1 MSNIEYQKIE
11 LHLTNNLGKDHE
23 IIEYEREA
31 AQRLMTENQIQF
43 AIEIDEV
50 DIKNSSNNKTGT
62 AYVLNLIVRKDDVQK
77 VIELLDREGGF
88 GYYVDLDETFDPMAE
103 ENEKEEQEGAFVEM
117 PEELREETLDL
128 EENVDPIKNFAEID
142 EYDYEKPVVED
153 LNRTFKFFMN
163 GVLIVSYTI
172 AMVTEL
178 IFMGAMKDIG
188 NYEGVTSMFVAIVI
202 ETPIALWLFKI
213 INKKKGE

>member
-11 LHLTNNLGKDHE
+11 LHSTYDLIKDSKKIMDE
-23 IIEYEREA
+23 TEA
-31 AQRLMTENQIQF
+31 TKRLMTENQIEF
-43 AIEIDEV
+43 TIDIERRECGNIL
-50 DIKNSSNNKTGT
+50 SGT
-62 AYVLNLIVRKDDVQK
+62 LYILVLIVRKEDIQRVLQ
-77 VIELLDREGGF
+77 LLDSEGGF
-88 GYYVDLDETFDPMAE
+88 GYFVDLDKTFNPIEE
-103 ENEKEEQEGAFVEM
+103 ENQDENPIKEKYEKIEEDE
-117 PEELREETLDL
+117 
-128 EENVDPIKNFAEID
+128 DPIKDFGQED
-142 EYDYEKPVVED
+142 ESDYEKPVVED

-178 IFMGAMKDIG
+178 IFMSAMKDIG